1 MYYLKLFLKLL
12 LLLFL
17 SYDFIVLK
25 NGTREVVH
33 GDRNFLKE
41 SYEFLFDTEIYF
53 EEDSYQ
59 ADNSSNGEEKYV
71 IFLRNIKAALIY
83 RLICRFVLFIYVLIA
98 ASLIFPHYLKPY
110 IPPILLNNR
119 RFNEVFENMQQ
130 KKLMVLGIMF
140 FSYNVI
146 YGMLCNT
153 SVIHVYQNRNLI
165 YDDYYSDHLFVQRLR
180 ENMTHVPG

>member
-17 SYDFIVLK
+17 SYDFIILK
-25 NGTREVVH
+25 SGTNKVVH

-41 SYEFLFDTEIYF
+41 NTEIYF
-53 EEDSYQ
+53 EDDSYQ
-59 ADNSSNGEEKYV
+59 GDNSSTGNEKYV
-71 IFLRNIKAALIY
+71 IVLRNIKAALIY

-98 ASLIFPHYLKPY
+98 ACLIFPHYIRPY
-110 IPPILLNNR
+110 IPPILLNHP
-119 RFNEVFENMQQ
+119 RFNEMFENMQQ
-130 KKLMVLGIMF
+130 KKLMVLGIMI
-140 FSYNVI
+140 FSYNII
-146 YGMLCNT
+146 YGILCNT

-180 ENMTHVPG
+180 ENMTQLPR

>member
-1 MYYLKLFLKLL
+1 MLSRIKKYFDLL
-12 LLLFL
+12 
-17 SYDFIVLK
+17 
-25 NGTREVVH
+25 NH
-33 GDRNFLKE
+33 GE
-41 SYEFLFDTEIYF
+41 DTEIYF

-119 RFNEVFENMQQ
+119 RLNEVFENMQQ

-180 ENMTHVPG
+180 ENMTHVPW

>member
-1 MYYLKLFLKLL
+1 MYYLKLFLKVL

-17 SYDFIVLK
+17 SYDFIILK
-25 NGTREVVH
+25 SGTSKALH
-33 GDRNFLKE
+33 GGGNFLKE

-59 ADNSSNGEEKYV
+59 AGNSSTGDEKYV

-83 RLICRFVLFIYVLIA
+83 RLICRFILFIYILISA
-98 ASLIFPHYLKPY
+98 TLIFPHYLKAY
-110 IPPILLNNR
+110 IPSILLNSR
-119 RFNEVFENMQQ
+119 RFNEMFENMQQ
-130 KKLMVLGIMF
+130 KKLMVLGMMF
-140 FSYNVI
+140 FSYNII

-165 YDDYYSDHLFVQRLR
+165 YDDYYADHLFVQRLR

>member
-1 MYYLKLFLKLL
+1 MLSRIKKYFDLL
-12 LLLFL
+12 
-17 SYDFIVLK
+17 
-25 NGTREVVH
+25 NH
-33 GDRNFLKE
+33 GE
-41 SYEFLFDTEIYF
+41 DTEIYF